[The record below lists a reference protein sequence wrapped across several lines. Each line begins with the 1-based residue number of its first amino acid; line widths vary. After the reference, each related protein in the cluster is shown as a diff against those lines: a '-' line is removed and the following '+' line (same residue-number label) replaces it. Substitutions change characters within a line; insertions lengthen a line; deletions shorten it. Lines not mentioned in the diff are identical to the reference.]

1 MICDGIGGE
10 CVGGGMTN
18 DGDPD
23 GMSNDGAGLNIAF
36 VMPMRLYF
44 APMLSCMKFQF
55 RADAPVAID
64 AR

>member
-1 MICDGIGGE
+1 
-10 CVGGGMTN
+10 MTN

-23 GMSNDGAGLNIAF
+23 GMSNDGAGLNIAL

-44 APMLSCMKFQF
+44 ALMLSFMKFQF
-55 RADAPVAID
+55 RAEAPVAID